1 MKNIN
6 LENESESIQE
16 FILNYLQVLEL
27 VLEVEVHQ
35 KKILLIGHVCLNKA
49 FYSTNVHIE
58 YSLFKDPNLLWV
70 FLNLMNG

>member
-27 VLEVEVHQ
+27 VFEVEVHQ
-35 KKILLIGHVCLNKA
+35 KKITLI
-49 FYSTNVHIE
+49 
-58 YSLFKDPNLLWV
+58 
-70 FLNLMNG
+70 